1 MGSILQAPGA
11 PEISHLIPG
20 APPPAALYISPNEQL
35 VVHSWG
41 YACQVP
47 VFIKLRML
55 RPGGY
60 VDTSL
65 YIHQPSSDRSLV
77 TTYHDLA
84 EGHLL
89 TAMVYAMGSGYH
101 RGQCYMNVG
110 LQRGEGAVGVY
121 HHQLIAGY
129 VTTSSALVWPWA
141 RLESS
146 VEGPGLIRSVA
157 GADPAAGAEILV
169 TVPTGARW
177 RPHSIRF
184 VLVTDATAVN
194 READLVI
201 DDGATTLLIIE
212 PPALQGAGG
221 TRGYNYGADF
231 PSLNALTQEFL
242 IPLPVGLILL
252 AGYRLRTVTVA
263 IVIGDNYGIP
273 RVLVEEWIEP

>member
-1 MGSILQAPGA
+1 MASALQEPGA

-35 VVHSWG
+35 VVDSWAYMG
-41 YACQVP
+41 QQP
-47 VFIKLRML
+47 LFIKLRML

-60 VDTSL
+60 VDTS
-65 YIHQPSSDRSLV
+65 YYEHQPNADRSRA
-77 TTYHDLA
+77 TSYHDLA

-89 TAMVYAMGSGYH
+89 TAMVLATGLAYH
-101 RGQCYMNVG
+101 RGQCFVNVG
-110 LQRGEGAVGVY
+110 LQRGRGAVGVY

-129 VTTSSALVWPWA
+129 VTNCSALVWPWA
-141 RLESS
+141 QIQSS

-157 GADPAAGAEILV
+157 GADPAAGAEVLV
-169 TVPTGARW
+169 TVPAGARW
-177 RPHSIRF
+177 RLHSIRF

-212 PPALQGAGG
+212 PPALQGNNG
-221 TRGYNYGADF
+221 TRGHNYGADF
-231 PSLNALTQEFL
+231 PLQVALTQEFL

-252 AGYRLRTVTVA
+252 TGYRIRTVTA
-263 IVIGDNYGIP
+263 LLQAADNYGAP

>member
-1 MGSILQAPGA
+1 MGTVLQAPGA

-20 APPPAALYISPNEQL
+20 VPPAAALYISPNEQL
-35 VVHSWG
+35 LVSSRG
-41 YACQVP
+41 YACQYP
-47 VFIKLRML
+47 VYVKLRML

-60 VDTSL
+60 VDTTV
-65 YIHQPSSDRSLV
+65 YMHQPSSDRSSV

-89 TAMVYAMGSGYH
+89 TVMVYAPGSYYR
-101 RGQCYMNVG
+101 RGQCFVTVG
-110 LQRGEGAVGVY
+110 LQRGEGAVGIY

-129 VTTSSALVWPWA
+129 VTTLSALVWPWA

-146 VEGPGLIRSVA
+146 VEGPGLIRAVA

-169 TVPTGARW
+169 TVPTAARW
-177 RPHSIRF
+177 RLHSIRF
-184 VLVTDATAVN
+184 ALVTDATAVN
-194 READLVI
+194 RESDLII

-252 AGYRLRTVTVA
+252 TGYRIRTVTA
-263 IVIGDNYGIP
+263 NLQAGDNYGIP
-273 RVLVEEWIEP
+273 QVLVEEWIEP

>member
-1 MGSILQAPGA
+1 MGSVLQAPGA
-11 PEISHLIPG
+11 PEIGHLIPG
-20 APPPAALYISPNEQL
+20 VPPPAALYISPNEQL
-35 VVHSWG
+35 VVDSWG
-41 YACQVP
+41 YACQLP

-60 VDTSL
+60 VDTSYYL
-65 YIHQPSSDRSLV
+65 HPPSSDRSLV

-110 LQRGEGAVGVY
+110 LQRGEGAVGIY

-129 VTTSSALVWPWA
+129 VTNCSALVWPWA

-157 GADPAAGAEILV
+157 GLDPAAGAEISV
-169 TVPTGARW
+169 TVPVGARW

-184 VLVTDATAVN
+184 VLVTDGTAVN
-194 READLVI
+194 REVDLVI

-231 PSLNALTQEFL
+231 PMQAALAQEFL

-252 AGYRLRTVTVA
+252 AGYRIRTVTA
-263 IVIGDNYGIP
+263 LLTGGDNYGIP

>member
-1 MGSILQAPGA
+1 MGSVLQAPGA
-11 PEISHLIPG
+11 PEISHGIPG
-20 APPPAALYISPNEQL
+20 VPPPAALYISPNEQL
-35 VVHSWG
+35 VVDSWG

-101 RGQCYMNVG
+101 RGQCYLNVG

-169 TVPTGARW
+169 TVPAGARW
-177 RPHSIRF
+177 RLVGLIAT
-184 VLVTDATAVN
+184 LVTDNTVVN
-194 READLVI
+194 RVVSLVI
-201 DDGATTLLIIE
+201 DDGAA
-212 PPALQGAGG
+212 ALYRAAAQTVQTASLTVIYSFGAGL
-221 TRGYNYGADF
+221 
-231 PSLNALTQEFL
+231 PSAATAGGVSIN
-242 IPLPVGLILL
+242 PLATDLL
-252 AGYRLRTVTVA
+252 LAAGYRVRSITTGIVA
-263 IVIGDNYGIP
+263 GDNWGAP
-273 RVLVEEWIEP
+273 QLLVEEWIEP